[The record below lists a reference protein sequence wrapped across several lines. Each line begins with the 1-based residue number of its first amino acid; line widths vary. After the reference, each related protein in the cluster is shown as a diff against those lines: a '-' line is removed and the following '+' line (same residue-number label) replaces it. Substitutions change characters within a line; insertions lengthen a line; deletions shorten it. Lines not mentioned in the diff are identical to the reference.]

1 MLLVDSHCHLDCL
14 DYQTNHRDLA
24 DVVAKARARAVGH
37 LLSVATTLEGFI
49 RFQPQVQQHPDISL
63 SCGVH
68 PLNIT
73 TDLDS
78 QQLYQLARD
87 PQVVA
92 IGETGLDYYY
102 QTVPPAQQRQ
112 AFCQQIAVA
121 RQLKKPLIV
130 HHRQAEQDLLLL
142 LREQRAMDC
151 GGVLHCFNGD
161 RALATALLDLGLYLS
176 LSGMVTFK
184 NAQALREVALFIPL
198 DRLLIET
205 DAPYLAPLPYR
216 GKENQPAYVREV
228 ADYVAA
234 LRGISL
240 EQFAEATTANF
251 CRLFQH
257 PLIATLEATKSLDL
271 E

>member
-14 DYQTNHRDLA
+14 DYQTTHRDIA
-24 DVVAKARARAVGH
+24 DVVAKAKARGVGH
-37 LLSVATTLEGFI
+37 VLSIATTLEGFI
-49 RFQPQVQQHPDISL
+49 QFQPQVQHYPEISL

-73 TDLDS
+73 ADLDS
-78 QQLYQLARD
+78 HQLYHLAQD

-130 HHRQAEQDLLLL
+130 HHRQAEQDLLML
-142 LREQRAMDC
+142 LREQQAMDC
-151 GGVLHCFNGD
+151 GGVVHCFTGNRG
-161 RALATALLDLGLYLS
+161 LATALLDLGLYLS
-176 LSGMVTFK
+176 LSGIVTFK
-184 NAQALREVALFIPL
+184 NAQALREVAQFIPL

-216 GKENQPAYVREV
+216 GQENQPAYVREV
-228 ADYVAA
+228 GDYLAS
-234 LRGISL
+234 LRGISI
-240 EQFAEATTANF
+240 EQLAGATTANF
-251 CRLFQH
+251 CRLFQR
-257 PLIATLEATKSLDL
+257 PLLATLEATTSLSSG
-271 E
+271 

>member
-14 DYQTNHRDLA
+14 DYQTNHRDIA
-24 DVVAKARARAVGH
+24 DVVAKARLRSVGH

-49 RFQPQVQQHPDISL
+49 QFQPQVQHHPEISL

-73 TDLDS
+73 SELDS
-78 QQLYQLARD
+78 HQLYQLAQD

-92 IGETGLDYYY
+92 LGETGLDYYY
-102 QTVPPAQQRQ
+102 QTVPAAQQRQ
-112 AFCQQIAVA
+112 AFCQHIAVA

-130 HHRQAEQDLLLL
+130 HHRQAEQDLLAL
-142 LREQRAMDC
+142 LREQQAMDC

-161 RALATALLDLGLYLS
+161 RALATALLDLGFYLS
-176 LSGMVTFK
+176 LSGMLTFK
-184 NAQALREVALFIPL
+184 NAQSLREVAALIPL

-205 DAPYLAPLPYR
+205 DSPYLAPVPYR
-216 GKENQPAYVREV
+216 GKENQPAYVRDI
-228 ADYVAA
+228 ADYLAY
-234 LRGISL
+234 LKGIPL
-240 EQFAEATTANF
+240 EQLAEATTANF

-257 PLIATLEATKSLDL
+257 PLLT
-271 E
+271 